1 MRPRTQVARSRRRPE
16 RGAAEHPR
24 FSLPA
29 YPEWEG
35 DKSFQVHEVDGGGY
49 LAPVGEDYTDGNS
62 DLGWWSI
69 GSGCAKGIPAAF
81 KERRRRGQPG
91 LYEGRRRR

>member
-1 MRPRTQVARSRRRPE
+1 MSTAP
-16 RGAAEHPR
+16 PR

-35 DKSFQVHEVDGGGY
+35 DRDHPRYAECDDECRFCGRPIRQAKSFQVHEVGGGGY

-81 KERRRRGQPG
+81 KEKHTT
-91 LYEGRRRR
+91 